1 MYCPECFNNS
11 LKINSRGV
19 VRLAFNGKSKE
30 TSLFLYNISKDKPDE
45 VKKNVTEKFDEFFK
59 WYAGF
64 KNADPIKNIEL
75 YSNDFTC
82 SNNCKILLT
91 TKITIVGLLISQKDV
106 NEIANQVANKYNLQL
121 QLNS

>member
-30 TSLFLYNISKDKPDE
+30 TSLFLYNFGKDKPDE

-64 KNADPIKNIEL
+64 KNADPIKTIEL

-91 TKITIVGLLISQKDV
+91 TKITVVGLLISQKEV
-106 NEIANQVANKYNLQL
+106 HEIAHEVALKYGLQL
-121 QLNS
+121 QLYT